1 MTEQNIS
8 SIICLQNEL
17 PIIKLSEYK
26 LDSYVKGYHV
36 YKDIWKPNIGDV
48 LKTEREP
55 RNPVDKYAVSV
66 MQKKNLVVGHLKKG
80 TSRKFAK
87 LISYFLK
94 NDRSLCDVIIKG
106 KPVDF
111 GDGEGMQVPCEL
123 LITGYELHIEI
134 LKKEL
139 VKLEE
144 NIT

>member
-8 SIICLQNEL
+8 SIICTKRTS
-17 PIIKLSEYK
+17 IIKLSEYK

-36 YKDIWKPNIGDV
+36 YKDIWKRNIGDV

-55 RNPVDKYAVSV
+55 RNPVDKYAVAV

-80 TSRKFAK
+80 TTGKFAK

-106 KPVDF
+106 KHVNL

>member
-17 PIIKLSEYK
+17 PIIKLCEYK

-55 RNPVDKYAVSV
+55 RNPVDKYAVAV

-80 TSRKFAK
+80 TSGKFAK
-87 LISYFLK
+87 LISYVLK

-106 KPVDF
+106 KPVNL

-144 NIT
+144 NLT